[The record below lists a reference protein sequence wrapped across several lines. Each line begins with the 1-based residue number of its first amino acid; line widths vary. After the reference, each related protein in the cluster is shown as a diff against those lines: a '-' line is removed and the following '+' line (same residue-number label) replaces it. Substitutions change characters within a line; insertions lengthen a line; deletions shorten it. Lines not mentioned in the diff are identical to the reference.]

1 MSAVD
6 RCDWANAVV
15 QLRPY
20 LRTKMAHPSVRSS
33 LAIIMGLLGPA
44 RPLTVR
50 RIVRDLANNALGH
63 SATSTEA
70 APDNPIAIDGLVAC
84 PASPASPIPSPC
96 AVIFMDPARPMP
108 SARWLSGSTSAR
120 NHPDITTCTH

>member
-70 APDNPIAIDGLVAC
+70 APDNPIAIHVLFPC
-84 PASPASPIPSPC
+84 PPRPPTPIPSPS
-96 AVIFMDPARPMP
+96 P
-108 SARWLSGSTSAR
+108 SQFL
-120 NHPDITTCTH
+120 